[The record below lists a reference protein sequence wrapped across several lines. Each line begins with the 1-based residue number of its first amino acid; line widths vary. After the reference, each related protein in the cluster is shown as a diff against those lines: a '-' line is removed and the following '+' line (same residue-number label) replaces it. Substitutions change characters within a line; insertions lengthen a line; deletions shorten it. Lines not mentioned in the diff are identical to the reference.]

1 MENRIVLHLAQFLFE
16 HCFGSKHEMS
26 NALGLS
32 YRAVLRLF
40 KGISFP
46 KDTENILSA
55 ILWYCVKSNIP
66 PQEMLRGFPL
76 WQ

>member
-1 MENRIVLHLAQFLFE
+1 MENRIVLYLAQFLIE
-16 HCFGSKHEMS
+16 HCFYSKHEIS

-40 KGISFP
+40 KGISSQ
-46 KDTENILSA
+46 KDTESILSA